1 MQLAQADISKSPG
14 LQFYKLMG
22 SGRDRGFSP
31 FPDWG
36 VYSMLGIWDNE
47 QSADYFLK
55 DAEILKRYQA
65 HSCEQWTIYM
75 KSKQAKG
82 LWSGINPF
90 SPSTDLDQ
98 DNPLIA
104 VITRA
109 SIKMSKLIKFWQY
122 VPTSQQPI
130 VKGCKGLIYTKGIGE
145 IPLLE
150 MATFSLWEN
159 IDSLKNFAYNS
170 PEHQEAI
177 RKTRKIDW
185 YKEELFVRFQPYR
198 SVGTWGGE
206 NVLAP
211 YLSH

>member
-1 MQLAQADISKSPG
+1 MQLAHADISKSPG

-65 HSCEQWTIYM
+65 HTCEQWTIYM
-75 KSKQAKG
+75 KTKQSKG

-90 SPSTDLDQ
+90 TPSTDLDE

-109 SIKMSKLIKFWQY
+109 SIKVSKLIKFWEY
-122 VPTSQQPI
+122 VPASQQPI
-130 VKGCKGLIYTKGIGE
+130 VRGCKGLIYTKGIGE

-185 YKEELFVRFQPYR
+185 YKEELFVRFQPCR

-206 NVLAP
+206 NVLAT